1 MKKINFVLVIILLTS
16 VLSQA
21 QQTISI
27 PSPIKKIEVTG
38 LAELEVVPDEIYVG
52 ITLQEFYNKNKE
64 KIVIDQISKNFIAIC
79 DKAGITKDRIE
90 VQNMSGF
97 DNTSW
102 WYRKRKKEQPDLLQ
116 STTYIIKFSNPAE
129 MDKLVN
135 MLDDNATQ
143 NVFINKTSSSKEAE
157 HKKQLKVQA
166 LQNAK
171 LKAQYL
177 LEGIGEKPGQVLF
190 VKEIEVNDFPMYKGN
205 YERSVMMTMDAGT
218 SSNEGINFKKI
229 KYRVD
234 VEAHFAIQ

>member
-64 KIVIDQISKNFIAIC
+64 KIVIDQISRNFIAIC

-102 WYRKRKKEQPDLLQ
+102 WYRKRKKEQP
-116 STTYIIKFSNPAE
+116 TRRHRP
-129 MDKLVN
+129 
-135 MLDDNATQ
+135 
-143 NVFINKTSSSKEAE
+143 
-157 HKKQLKVQA
+157 
-166 LQNAK
+166 
-171 LKAQYL
+171 
-177 LEGIGEKPGQVLF
+177 
-190 VKEIEVNDFPMYKGN
+190 
-205 YERSVMMTMDAGT
+205 
-218 SSNEGINFKKI
+218 
-229 KYRVD
+229 
-234 VEAHFAIQ
+234 